1 MADPS
6 SVLAYLAEL
15 APRSRRSSR
24 VVVSR
29 RRDLVHLGWVDPAVG
44 LGLSAEEEGGLRI
57 GRSEAMDRLAAAD
70 RLHADEHLLRF
81 GWLFLTGS
89 VTEESGERRRFLTPL
104 VSASVELDRG
114 LGGYRVVPVGDAQ
127 VDDALVTA
135 PVAEVLEDEIGS
147 LLTIAGPEP
156 PDHPVMSRYVGF
168 KTWVREFCSAAG
180 PLAPDPVH
188 EDSDPWV
195 LRTQPTLLLTL
206 GAALYLERDAEAP
219 TVRSDLETWAERD
232 LGDSALASLY
242 GSEPSDADTSQVAI
256 EPSSVRSS
264 FALNRGQR
272 EAIARS
278 RGEGVTVVSGPPGTG
293 KTHLVAALAVD
304 EVSRGK
310 AVLVATQTEHAASV
324 VSDFLS
330 RHPGPRFVR
339 FGDKQ
344 HREQVAAELAAGTVT
359 EYAGLEDDQL
369 AEQFENTSRRYARA
383 HNRIVRLLAAEVGF
397 SAGLRNRQ
405 ALAGAVSMAPGV
417 VDESVDLEEAR
428 KLLQMSKSTTGLFA
442 DRRRERAEASLRS
455 MVAAD
460 EHAGLDEI
468 EEAVALGAAE
478 RRVTRGLKN
487 GGLTLAADWSELVD
501 AESAW
506 RAQLGLMAEKERRTR
521 DNSNRVS
528 TRAVSALAT
537 ALRSGRLKRR
547 SALAELQ
554 ADHFLDVL
562 PLWVGTVREV
572 DDTLPAEP
580 AMFDVVI
587 FDEASQIDQLRAA
600 PALARAERCVVVGD
614 TRQLRHV
621 SFIADDAVAAAAFD
635 VGIPP
640 ESAAQL
646 DVRRN
651 SLFDA
656 AVAVAPVTKLV
667 EHFRSVPH
675 LIGFSNRWFYGNE
688 LALMTQHPATETKD
702 AIHIRSVSGRRSS
715 LGVNETEVDAVLREL
730 RLMLAAGAS
739 SIGLMS
745 PFRAQADAIEEA
757 VLETFHPEELEKGNV
772 SIGTVHAFQGNERD
786 VVILSLA
793 LGPDDL
799 GRSLSF
805 VEDAHLFNV
814 MVTRARE
821 QLIVVTS
828 LVEDALPS
836 GLLGDYLRWSHTPPW
851 PVQGAEPATSWVAE
865 LARAIA
871 DYRLRVVPDYPV
883 AGYTIDLAVGEGR
896 RAIGVECGVYEND
909 PKRHVERHLD
919 LVRAGWELHDA
930 FESRWLSQPETAVD
944 EIAQRFLE
952 EAVAQTQPT
961 RSEGQ

>member
-1 MADPS
+1 MANPAA
-6 SVLAYLAEL
+6 VLAYLAEL
-15 APRSRRSSR
+15 APRSRRSAR
-24 VVVSR
+24 VVVNR
-29 RRDLVHLGWVDPAVG
+29 RRDLVHLGWVDPAAG
-44 LGLSAEEEGGLRI
+44 LGLSTEEEAGLVLE
-57 GRSEAMDRLAAAD
+57 RSEALDRLAAAD
-70 RLHADEHLLRF
+70 RLHKDEHLLRF

-89 VTEESGERRRFLTPL
+89 VTEDNGDRHRFLTPL
-104 VSASVELDRG
+104 VSTSVELDRG
-114 LGGYRVVPVGDAQ
+114 LGGYRVVPVGDPQ
-127 VDDALVTA
+127 IDDTLVTA

-147 LLTIAGPEP
+147 LLTIARPEP
-156 PDHPVMSRYVGF
+156 PEHPVMSRYVGF
-168 KTWVREFCSAAG
+168 KTWVREYCSAAG
-180 PLAPDPVH
+180 PLTPDPVH

-195 LRTQPTLLLTL
+195 LRTQPGLLLTL
-206 GAALYLERDAEAP
+206 GAALYLERDVETP
-219 TVRSDLETWAERD
+219 TVRSDLEAWAERD
-232 LGDSALASLY
+232 LEESALASLY
-242 GSEPSDADTSQVAI
+242 RSDGADADPSNVAI
-256 EPSSVRSS
+256 EPASVRSG
-264 FALNRGQR
+264 FALNLGQR
-272 EAIARS
+272 EAVARS
-278 RGEGVTVVSGPPGTG
+278 RGEAVTVVSGPPGTG

-304 EVSRGK
+304 EVSRGN

-324 VSDFLS
+324 VAEFLE

-344 HREQVAAELAAGTVT
+344 HREQVAAELAEGTIT
-359 EYAGLEDDQL
+359 EYSGIEDDHL
-369 AEQFENTSRRYARA
+369 ADQFEEASRRYARA

-397 SAGLRNRQ
+397 SSGLRNRQ
-405 ALAGAVSMAPGV
+405 ALAGAVSLAPGV
-417 VDESVDLEEAR
+417 VEESVDLDEAR

-442 DRRRERAEASLRS
+442 DRRRQRAETDLRS
-455 MVAAD
+455 MVGAD
-460 EHAGLDEI
+460 ESAGLDEI
-468 EEAVALGAAE
+468 EEAIALGAAE
-478 RRVTRGLKN
+478 RRVSRGLKN
-487 GGLTLAADWSELVD
+487 GGLTLADDWAELVE
-501 AESAW
+501 AEAAW
-506 RAQLGLMAEKERRTR
+506 RAQVGLMAEKERRTR

-528 TRAVSALAT
+528 SRAIAALAT

-547 SALAELQ
+547 SALADLRS
-554 ADHFLDVL
+554 DHFLDVL
-562 PLWVGTVREV
+562 PLWVGTVREI

-600 PALARAERCVVVGD
+600 PALARARRCVVVGD

-621 SFIADDAVAAAAFD
+621 SFIADDAIVAAVTD
-635 VGIPP
+635 VGISP

-656 AVAVAPVTKLV
+656 AVAVAPVTRLV

-675 LIGFSNRWFYGNE
+675 LIGFSNSKFYGDE

-702 AIHIRSVSGRRSS
+702 AIHVRGVSGRRGN
-715 LGVNETEVDAVLREL
+715 LGVNETEVEAVLREL

-757 VLETFHPEELEKGNV
+757 VLAGFQPEELERGKV
-772 SIGTVHAFQGNERD
+772 SVGTVHAFQGNERD

-793 LGPDDL
+793 LGPEDVA
-799 GRSLSF
+799 RSLSF
-805 VEDAHLFNV
+805 VEDSHLFNV

-828 LVEDALPS
+828 LTEDGLPS
-836 GLLGDYLRWSHTPPW
+836 GLLRDYLRWSHTPPW
-851 PVQGAEPATSWVAE
+851 AVQGAEPATPWVAE
-865 LARAIA
+865 LAQAIA

-896 RAIGVECGVYEND
+896 KAIGIECGVYEND

-919 LVRAGWELHDA
+919 LVRAGWHLHDA
-930 FESRWLSQPETAVD
+930 FESRWLAQPEVAVD
-944 EIAQRFLE
+944 EIAQRLLE
-952 EAVAQTQPT
+952 GAVAQSRPA